1 MGYFKDTLKGISW
14 IGGLRGITRLIT
26 FIKLAILARILTPFD
41 FGLFG
46 IAALVLA
53 FLEIIT
59 ETGINIFMLQQ
70 KEKWEELVNTAWVVS
85 IVRGVLMGLVILAL
99 TPFIAIFFKSQNVTN
114 LLYLTSLIPVIRGF
128 INPANIRFQKD
139 LDFKKEF
146 NFRLVLTLT
155 EFSAASILAFILRS
169 PESLIIAMIFSA
181 IVEVVLSIVL
191 IKPRPKF
198 VYNSNEAR
206 EIIHQGKWITG
217 YSVFSYILTQGDD
230 IAVGKLLGASPL
242 GIYQN
247 AYKISTLP
255 MLEAH
260 DVILRVTFPI
270 YSKLQEDP
278 GRLKEAVKKQISFT
292 LVFSVIIGLVLF
304 LYSEE
309 IVYIVLGPNWISS
322 APIVKVLAFLGSIRG
337 ISYSFNSLFLAL
349 KKQKYVTYIT
359 FVSVVGLL
367 VTLIPLIKKYGM
379 VGAAASEMFG
389 SVITLPL
396 AIYYMRKVFRE
407 L

>member
-14 IGGLRGITRLIT
+14 IGSLRGITRLVT
-26 FIKLAILARILTPFD
+26 FIKLAILARILTPLD

-70 KEKWEELVNTAWVVS
+70 KEKWEECVNTAVLVS
-85 IVRGVLMGLVILAL
+85 IVTCVLMGLIILAL
-99 TPFIAIFFKSQNVTN
+99 SPFISGFFRSQNVVN

-139 LDFKKEF
+139 LEFKKEF
-146 NFRLVLTLT
+146 NFRLVLTLI
-155 EFSAASILAFILRS
+155 EFLAASFLAFTLRS
-169 PESLIIAMIFSA
+169 PESLILAMIFSA
-181 IVEVVLSIVL
+181 FTEVILSFVL

-198 VYNSNEAR
+198 AYKASRVS
-206 EIIHQGKWITG
+206 EIIHQGKWVTG
-217 YSVFSYILTQGDD
+217 YSIFSYILTQGDD
-230 IAVGKLLGASPL
+230 IAVGKILGASPL

-247 AYKISTLP
+247 AYKISTLQ

-270 YSKLQEDP
+270 YTKLQENP
-278 GRLKEAVKKQISFT
+278 ARLKEAVKKQILFT
-292 LVFSVIIGLVLF
+292 LIFSLIIGLILF
-304 LYSEE
+304 LFSEQ
-309 IVYIVLGPNWISS
+309 IVLIILGPTWLSA
-322 APIVKVLAFLGSIRG
+322 APIVKVLAFLGTIRG

-359 FVSVVGLL
+359 FVGVVALL
-367 VTLIPLIKKYGM
+367 VTLFPLIRSFGM
-379 VGAAASEMFG
+379 VGAAVSELV
-389 SVITLPL
+389 SSSIALPF
-396 AIYYMRKVFRE
+396 AIYYMIKTF
-407 L
+407 